1 VSLERLRDLHQQM
14 LDRVERGPGSAQRP
28 WDLDASLGRQL
39 FESMLLARHVDLLSL
54 ALHRSGD
61 GVYTITSSGHESNV
75 VLGRLTQVTDP
86 TLVHYRSSAL
96 YIERARHRPDVD
108 AVSDLCL
115 SLVAARSEPAS
126 GGRHKVF
133 GRKELGIIPQTSTI
147 GSHLPRA
154 VGLALGLERLHQLG
168 GDASRPRDAIVVA
181 GFGDASINH
190 SSWLGAVNA
199 AGWAVHQ
206 GLRLPLLLVC
216 EDNGLGI
223 SVPSPPGWTLARLSS
238 LPRLAYFRCPPGDV
252 QVVFRAASEA
262 IAHCRRCRAP
272 AVLHL
277 ECARLIGHWGT
288 DRDEVYRTPEELARA
303 AELDPLPRLALA
315 LMSAGVASSREI
327 FAWDEAARDRVRK
340 AADEAREQ
348 PRLAT
353 REDIEQAI
361 MPRSRADALRA
372 SALPVRVDATRKL
385 TLRAGIH
392 AALAE
397 ALTRYPHLVVLGED
411 VARKGGV
418 HGVTRGLAARF
429 GKLRV
434 FDTLLDE
441 QTILGVGLGLATLG
455 QLPVPEIQYLAFLY
469 NALDQLRGE
478 AATLPFLSAGAH
490 DNPMVV
496 RVPSFAD
503 PRGPGGHFHNDNGV
517 APLRDIPGL
526 VLAVPARADDALAL
540 YHTAFELA
548 DLGRRVVVVLEPTAL
563 YAQSD
568 LYEAGDD
575 GWLAAPP
582 DEAAPL
588 GRARVYGE
596 GPADLVIASFGRGVW
611 LSLRAQL
618 TLTRSYGI
626 RARVVDLRWLA
637 PLPIEDLLTELDDA
651 PRLLVVDEC
660 RRTGGMAE
668 PIAAAL
674 LDRGRAAT
682 FSRVTAADC
691 FIPIG
696 PAARAVLATEEEI
709 VEAARGLCER
719 CG

>member
-1 VSLERLRDLHQQM
+1 M
-14 LDRVERGPGSAQRP
+14 LDRVERGPTARQRS
-28 WDLDASLGRQL
+28 WDLDAALGREL
-39 FESMLLARHVDLLSL
+39 FESMLLARHVDLAAL
-54 ALHRSGD
+54 ALYRSGH

-75 VLGRLTQVTDP
+75 VLGRLTRVTDP

-96 YIERARHRPDVD
+96 YIERARHVPELD

-115 SLVAARSEPAS
+115 SLVAARSDPAS

-154 VGLALGLERLHQLG
+154 VGLALGLERCHELG
-168 GDASRPRDAIVVA
+168 RDPSRPRDAIVVA

-190 SSWLGAVNA
+190 SCWLGAVNA
-199 AGWAVHQ
+199 ASWAVHQ

-238 LPRLAYFRCPPGDV
+238 LPHVAYFHGAPGDV
-252 QVVFRAASEA
+252 CAAFRAASEA
-262 IAHCRRCRAP
+262 IEHCRRQRTP

-277 ECARLIGHWGT
+277 ECVRLLGHWGT
-288 DRDEVYRTPEELARA
+288 DRDEAYRTPEDLVRA
-303 AELDPLPRLALA
+303 AELDPLPCLALA
-315 LMSAGVASSREI
+315 LMAAGLAGSRELL
-327 FAWDEAARDRVRK
+327 AWDEAARERVQR
-340 AADEAREQ
+340 AADQASEQ

-353 REDIEQAI
+353 REDIEQVI
-361 MPRSRADALRA
+361 VPRPRSNAPRA
-372 SALPVRVDATRKL
+372 SAPSELGDATRKL
-385 TLRAGIH
+385 TLRGGIQ
-392 AALAE
+392 AALSE
-397 ALTRYPHLVVLGED
+397 ALTYYPHLVVFGED

-418 HGVTRGLAARF
+418 HGLTRGLAARF
-429 GKLRV
+429 GKQRV

-441 QTILGVGLGLATLG
+441 QSILGLGLGLAMLG
-455 QLPVPEIQYLAFLY
+455 QLPVPEIQYLAFLH

-478 AATLPFLSAGAH
+478 AATLPFLSAGAY

-496 RVPSFAD
+496 RIASFAD
-503 PRGPGGHFHNDNGV
+503 PRAHGGHFHNDNSVG
-517 APLRDIPGL
+517 PLRDIPGL

-540 YHTAFELA
+540 YRTAFELA

-563 YAQSD
+563 YGQRD
-568 LYEAGDD
+568 LHDPGDD
-575 GWLAAPP
+575 GWLSAPP
-582 DEAAPL
+582 ELAAPL
-588 GRARVYGE
+588 GRARIYGQ
-596 GPADLVIASFGRGVW
+596 GPPDLVIASYGRGVW
-611 LSLRAQL
+611 LSLRACRML
-618 TLTRSYGI
+618 ARSYGI
-626 RARVVDLRWLA
+626 RAHVVDLRWLA
-637 PLPIEDLLTELDDA
+637 PLPVDDLLTELRDA
-651 PRLLVVDEC
+651 PRLLVVDDC

-668 PIAAAL
+668 PIAAAML
-674 LDRGRAAT
+674 ERAPGVAY
-682 FSRVTAADC
+682 SRVTGADC

-709 VEAARGLCER
+709 VQAARGICER